1 MNDNDG
7 NIKTYEGYVL
17 KRNGPKT
24 GVVSEISYDILA
36 YCYQDGSVIQWSAVK
51 PTMRPAMNEP
61 GQPEPVIWAAD
72 PYDDVK
78 VKIVDGQPR
87 IVIQEALYIGEC
99 GTGG

>member
-1 MNDNDG
+1 MHEHG
-7 NIKTYEGYVL
+7 SSVRTYEGYVV

-24 GVVSEISYDILA
+24 GPMSEITYDIFA
-36 YCYQDGSVIQWSAVK
+36 SNTEDGSVIQWAGVS

-61 GQPEPVIWAAD
+61 GQPEPIIWAAD